1 MSLYEADSCPHWL
14 QRSLRRGCEP
24 CRREN
29 TVETCSMTRGSAVL
43 VQAGAPLSHV
53 SCYLFS
59 WRSQGVLLGFPGW
72 SWLCW
77 HLEARSVMAF
87 RVVVYRSSHNYC
99 PSLLCSSLSRALLL
113 LRCLS
118 RCRLWLSHLSLAAT
132 HRVPSLSHLP
142 PFSHTYRHSVTR
154 SLSHTLIP
162 FPAPCDIRSLSSSL
176 CPGGLAMP
184 GRPAWGA
191 PLPRLLH
198 IGRQRHN
205 PAVSPLHSGRG
216 TGGVSRGQMPQEDL

>member
-1 MSLYEADSCPHWL
+1 
-14 QRSLRRGCEP
+14 
-24 CRREN
+24 
-29 TVETCSMTRGSAVL
+29 
-43 VQAGAPLSHV
+43 
-53 SCYLFS
+53 
-59 WRSQGVLLGFPGW
+59 
-72 SWLCW
+72 
-77 HLEARSVMAF
+77 MAL

-162 FPAPCDIRSLSSSL
+162 FPAPCDIRSLSPSL
-176 CPGGLAMP
+176 SRWARNAGQTGLRSPPATAVACREAAAQPGCLPPSLRQGDRGSKPRSNAPGGL
-184 GRPAWGA
+184 
-191 PLPRLLH
+191 
-198 IGRQRHN
+198 IIQ
-205 PAVSPLHSGRG
+205 S
-216 TGGVSRGQMPQEDL
+216 DI